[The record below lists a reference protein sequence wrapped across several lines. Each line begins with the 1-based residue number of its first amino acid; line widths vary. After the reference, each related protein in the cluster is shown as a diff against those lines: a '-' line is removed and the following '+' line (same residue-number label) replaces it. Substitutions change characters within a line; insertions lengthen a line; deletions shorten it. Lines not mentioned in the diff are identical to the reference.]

1 MGGDGGRRRRGA
13 GGVGEVA
20 AGERA
25 LEQRP
30 PLHRLRRRPVRV
42 RRRHLTRMGRPC
54 PRSGRNDGGG
64 GRGGRR
70 GSCSPRFPVS
80 DIAGLSIGGR
90 CYSASCLL
98 SGCKEWIGGGESP
111 WLNIARRITHTHTHT
126 HTQLRRN
133 TQYSTQ
139 ISRSIDHICL
149 DRRRIDLMK
158 K

>member
-1 MGGDGGRRRRGA
+1 MIEHETRGDFDCINYILSSPDLVDAVGGDGGRRRGAGA

-42 RRRHLTRMGRPC
+42 RRRHLLTRMGRPC
-54 PRSGRNDGGG
+54 PQSGRNGGD

-98 SGCKEWIGGGESP
+98 SGCAKNGSEEGNRLG
-111 WLNIARRITHTHTHT
+111 
-126 HTQLRRN
+126 
-133 TQYSTQ
+133 
-139 ISRSIDHICL
+139 
-149 DRRRIDLMK
+149 
-158 K
+158 